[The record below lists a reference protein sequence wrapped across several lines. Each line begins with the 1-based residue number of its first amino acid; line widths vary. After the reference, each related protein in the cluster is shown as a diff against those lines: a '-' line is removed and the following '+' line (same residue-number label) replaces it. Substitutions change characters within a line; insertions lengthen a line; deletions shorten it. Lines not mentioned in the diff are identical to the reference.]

1 MMQSPSTIAGP
12 SMPPTP
18 AIAAPSDNVP
28 VGDNALVPASDD
40 VALGD
45 NVEAAINLEND
56 DELGTLAIER
66 AISQSQEITKEEDWS
81 KILTSSMPLCVV
93 RMCLSSDVRC

>member
-1 MMQSPSTIAGP
+1 MMQSPPTIAGP
-12 SMPPTP
+12 SMPTTS

-28 VGDNALVPASDD
+28 VSDNALVSAGDGA
-40 VALGD
+40 ALGD

-81 KILTSSMPLCVV
+81 KILTSSTPSCVM
-93 RMCLSSDVRC
+93 RLCLSSDVSC